1 MAPLFEGFAPA
12 VRHCTETERF
22 PGRSTAVVQ
31 FSLTGTLTKQ
41 ENGRRQGYGAIRAG
55 VRSGGRKSVNA
66 WSAISRN
73 AQAGTPRRRGAAR
86 VRRTHLLALAAALP
100 VAALVAIEAGGA
112 PTSAH
117 GAAEAPP
124 VRSDAPMTAAAVL
137 ESLQSSKEETLS
149 PADPDTVRI
158 TGTVGPDL
166 SRSLQAAGVPERQ
179 GRDYVAAL
187 STAIR
192 LDGGLSVE
200 DRFDLVILR
209 GKDGKL
215 GEVAYAGLDRVGRS
229 DLELMKWTDGRE
241 VRWIDA
247 GGLDE
252 AGQGMEMPVA
262 GRVSSG
268 FGERF
273 HPILGYRR
281 MHDGVDLAAPYGTPI
296 VAAADGRVVSAGWR
310 GGYGNEVAIAHSG
323 GVETLYG
330 HMSRIAAASGA
341 HVQRGQVIG
350 YVGSTGLSTGPHL
363 HYEVR
368 KGGKLVNP
376 LSVKLVAS
384 PLEGEELRAFQYR
397 LRGLLTGQ
405 GGG

>member
-1 MAPLFEGFAPA
+1 
-12 VRHCTETERF
+12 
-22 PGRSTAVVQ
+22 
-31 FSLTGTLTKQ
+31 
-41 ENGRRQGYGAIRAG
+41 
-55 VRSGGRKSVNA
+55 
-66 WSAISRN
+66 
-73 AQAGTPRRRGAAR
+73 
-86 VRRTHLLALAAALP
+86 
-100 VAALVAIEAGGA
+100 
-112 PTSAH
+112 
-117 GAAEAPP
+117 
-124 VRSDAPMTAAAVL
+124 MTAAAVL

-166 SRSLQAAGVPERQ
+166 SRSLEAAGVPERQ

-241 VRWIDA
+241 TRWIDA
-247 GGLDE
+247 DGIDPS
-252 AGQGMEMPVA
+252 ARGMEMPVA

-296 VAAADGRVVSAGWR
+296 VAAADGRIVSAGWR

-323 GVETLYG
+323 GIETIYG
-330 HMSRIAAASGA
+330 HMSSIAAVSGA
-341 HVQRGQVIG
+341 YVRRGQVIG

-363 HYEVR
+363 HYEVH
-368 KGGKLVNP
+368 KGGRLVNP
-376 LSVKLVAS
+376 LSVKLAAS
-384 PLEGEELRAFQYR
+384 PLKGEELRAFQYR
-397 LRGLLTGQ
+397 LRGLLTRAKASL
-405 GGG
+405 

>member
-1 MAPLFEGFAPA
+1 M
-12 VRHCTETERF
+12 
-22 PGRSTAVVQ
+22 
-31 FSLTGTLTKQ
+31 
-41 ENGRRQGYGAIRAG
+41 GYGLWAI
-55 VRSGGRKSVNA
+55 SGPIRGRGSVDA

-73 AQAGTPRRRGAAR
+73 ERAETPRRYGTAR
-86 VRRTHLLALAAALP
+86 VRRTQVLALAAALP

-117 GAAEAPP
+117 SAAEAPP

-137 ESLQSSKEETLS
+137 ESLQSPKERAQA

-166 SRSLQAAGVPERQ
+166 SRSLQAAGVPEKQ
-179 GRDYVAAL
+179 GREYIAAL

-192 LDGGLSVE
+192 LDGGLSVD

-209 GKDGKL
+209 EKDGKL
-215 GEVAYAGLDRVGRS
+215 GEVAYAGLDRIGRS

-247 GGLDE
+247 GGLDA

-262 GRVSSG
+262 GRVSSR

-323 GVETLYG
+323 GIETLYG

-341 HVQRGQVIG
+341 YVRRGQVIG

-363 HYEVR
+363 HYELHKDGR
-368 KGGKLVNP
+368 LVNP

-397 LRGLLTGQ
+397 LRGLLTSQ
-405 GGG
+405 RS